1 MLFLAVNGEEELR
14 VRVGLLC
21 VRTVW
26 YPPLFG
32 FKYVA
37 DMVCFWFVWC
47 FVFGVLI
54 CARIVS
60 GNKLKEHTV
69 YKNGSTAICEKF
81 SFIL

>member
-1 MLFLAVNGEEELR
+1 
-14 VRVGLLC
+14 
-21 VRTVW
+21 
-26 YPPLFG
+26 
-32 FKYVA
+32 VA